1 MMSLPAPPLM
11 VSLPDAPMMMSSPS
25 WPAMSCARVPREER
39 SIRSAP
45 AVPAVYW
52 AARGA
57 IGPLLELTGAV
68 AETTGASV
76 LDAAGVISASG
87 EGLTTDE
94 RRGPGRAGGNRSL
107 RRPMMMSSPSWPA
120 MSCARVPRE
129 ERSIRSAPAVPAVY
143 WAARGAIGPLLE
155 LTGAVA
161 ETTGASV
168 LDAAGV
174 ISASGEGLTTD
185 ASDASNTKSP
195 DVSASPAWTAV
206 KRPTAT
212 PCSRIS

>member
-11 VSLPDAPMMMSSPS
+11 VSLP
-25 WPAMSCARVPREER
+25 
-39 SIRSAP
+39 
-45 AVPAVYW
+45 
-52 AARGA
+52 
-57 IGPLLELTGAV
+57 
-68 AETTGASV
+68 
-76 LDAAGVISASG
+76 
-87 EGLTTDE
+87 
-94 RRGPGRAGGNRSL
+94 
-107 RRPMMMSSPSWPA
+107 
-120 MSCARVPRE
+120 
-129 ERSIRSAPAVPAVY
+129 
-143 WAARGAIGPLLE
+143 RGAIGPLLE

-195 DVSASPAWTAV
+195 DLSASPAWTAV

-212 PCSRIS
+212 PFSRIS